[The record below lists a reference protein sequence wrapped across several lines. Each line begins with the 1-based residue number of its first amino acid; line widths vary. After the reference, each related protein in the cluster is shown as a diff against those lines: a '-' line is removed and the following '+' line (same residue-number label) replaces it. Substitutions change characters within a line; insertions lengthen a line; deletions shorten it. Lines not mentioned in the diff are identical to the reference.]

1 MTHAD
6 TLLDLINEHP
16 EGLDDD
22 ELSGKTGIKPSQQV
36 YYLCTRLAA
45 EGKIRRLSV
54 YKSGKRRKIHNFPTT
69 GALPQSSMPQRG
81 SLKVEDS
88 TWRKRLSMLVAATGR
103 DEDELLDQALQE
115 LAKHILKEEVRS
127 HES

>member
-6 TLLDLINEHP
+6 TLLDLINLHP

-22 ELSGKTGIKPSQQV
+22 ELSKETGIKSSQQV
-36 YYLCTRLAA
+36 YDLCTRLAA

-54 YKSGKRRKIHNFPTT
+54 YRAGKRRKLHNLPTS
-69 GALPQSSMPQRG
+69 GALPPPSISHRG

-88 TWRKRLSMLVAATGR
+88 TWRKRLAMLVAATGR
-103 DEDELLDQALQE
+103 DEDALLDEALKE
-115 LAKHILKEEVRS
+115 LAKNILMEEVKT
-127 HES
+127 HET